1 MICSSYE
8 RHSDPGGSTFFS
20 NALPAA
26 RMLASTNSYTD
37 DLKIPDASLPPNTYV
52 HPHFFEQKHVPAV
65 RAWRGQTPFGTHVN
79 MLASA

>member
-52 HPHFFEQKHVPAV
+52 HPHFFEQK
-65 RAWRGQTPFGTHVN
+65 RASRR
-79 MLASA
+79 LAAARVKRRIEHR

>member
-52 HPHFFEQKHVPAV
+52 HPHFFEQKSMSRPFAPGAV
-65 RAWRGQTPFGTHVN
+65 KRHLEH
-79 MLASA
+79 M